1 MKRPAAAAAEYLNV
15 DLEVRSRSDLK
26 PLADTLSPRLF
37 ALYVGREGRSF
48 LASFEVPGTNLATPD
63 AAFRR
68 LLRAIDDLPGP
79 AARLWRQAR
88 DRVFDVG
95 VARSK
100 GKGVLRLPLKVG
112 TLAAV
117 ARHQARVALTIYP
130 D

>member
-1 MKRPAAAAAEYLNV
+1 M
-15 DLEVRSRSDLK
+15 
-26 PLADTLSPRLF
+26 
-37 ALYVGREGRSF
+37 GREGRSF